1 MKGGIVHREQF
12 VGDGLTTV
20 FTLAVRVNPDDF
32 TSVLVFT
39 AGLLQFLGVAIT
51 DGGVD
56 VGTVLTFAAPP
67 PLSVIVDV
75 VVFG

>member
-12 VGDGLTTV
+12 VGDGSTTV
-20 FTLAVRVNPDDF
+20 FTLSVRVNPDDF
-32 TSVLVFT
+32 TSVLVFI

-51 DGGVD
+51 EGGVD

-67 PLSVIVDV
+67 PLSVVVDV